1 LVLYIL
7 AMFQHVTITPT
18 RLCPGPD
25 GGRHLVDL
33 PHDVL
38 VRLVDLHEHLGLG
51 RELAL
56 DVRGGEDALQVQP
69 GSLAVQPLV
78 LKDITQW

>member
-1 LVLYIL
+1 
-7 AMFQHVTITPT
+7 MEPT

-51 RELAL
+51 GQLSL
-56 DVRGGEDALQVQP
+56 DVGGGEDALQVQP

-78 LKDITQW
+78 LK